1 MEKLPF
7 LLIIPHGGL
16 DVPEEL
22 SGHENVSP
30 INIFF
35 ESDAG
40 ANKVFSIEHSVYKAV
55 NTNISKLFVDVDREY
70 KQLSPITYDGVI
82 KSRTS
87 MNLEV
92 FKDNCYP
99 DEIAISNILNRY
111 YLPFHDSIKTAIKN
125 FSFKAIIEC
134 HSHAAVGPRN
144 AQDSG
149 KPRPLV
155 ITGYTADTDSGIKH
169 TASKEMAAE
178 LGNIVSKNLS
188 KEGDTVSEIFR
199 VSNHYNNGFIV
210 KNYSLAKLPVLTLSI
225 SRSFFLDEPYF
236 DLDNMKIDDKR
247 LDTISSLIK
256 SSLEKFYSKCF
267 S

>member
-1 MEKLPF
+1 MTEKMPF

-22 SGHENVSP
+22 HGHESISP

-40 ANKVFSIEHSVYKAV
+40 ANSIFSIDDSIYKTI

-70 KQLSPITYDGVI
+70 KEISPITYDGVI

-87 MNLEV
+87 MNLEI

-111 YLPFHDSIKTAIKN
+111 YISFHDSIKTAIKE

-134 HSHAAVGPRN
+134 HTHSAVGPKN
-144 AQDSG
+144 AKDSG
-149 KPRPLV
+149 MPRPLI
-155 ITGYTADTDSGIKH
+155 ITGCTIDTDSGSKH
-169 TASKEMAAE
+169 TAPEGMAME
-178 LGNIVSKNLS
+178 LANIVSKKLS
-188 KEGDTVSEIFR
+188 KEGGTVSDIFR
-199 VSNHYNNGFIV
+199 VSNHYSNGFIV
-210 KNYSLAKLPVLTLSI
+210 RNYIQSGLPVLTLSI
-225 SRSFFLDEPYF
+225 SRSLFLNEPYF
-236 DLDNMKIDDKR
+236 DLENMKIDDKR
-247 LDTISSLIK
+247 LHTISSLIK
-256 SSLEKFYSKCF
+256 SSLKKFYARCF
-267 S
+267 